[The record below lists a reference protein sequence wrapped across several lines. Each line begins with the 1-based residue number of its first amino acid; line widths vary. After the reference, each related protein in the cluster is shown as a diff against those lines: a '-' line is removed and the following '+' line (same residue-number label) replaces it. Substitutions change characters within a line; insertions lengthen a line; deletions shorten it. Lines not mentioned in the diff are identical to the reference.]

1 MSIETLV
8 SEVARATG
16 LGQNA
21 QKFVGVVA
29 RYIFSQPGGLAGFR
43 NRFESAGLGGLF
55 NSWVSGG
62 ESPMQ
67 SIEPNQLRSVLG
79 NQSVEE
85 IAQKSGIGAK
95 MIPGL
100 LAMVVPAIVKA
111 VTAGGVMPTSLPAGF
126 ASLAGDSKVGKP
138 SFRLW
143 RWLLPLIALL
153 ALAWCG
159 WQSRNVAKAPPA
171 SAAAPA
177 ANVAAVATDPTLSF
191 QNTGGKVT
199 VNGTL
204 PTVAQKASLE
214 GALAGVFGQQNVK
227 ANLEVNPATRD
238 APWLERLK
246 VLIPDMKADGLKFA
260 FNGDALKLDT
270 SALDPEKRAQ
280 ISRAFQSGLGNVQIE
295 GLFDQG
301 TQALSALAPGANAAD
316 LTAALNKTTVNF
328 DTGLATLTRSSEG
341 ILDLA
346 ATAIKNSNQEVKVE
360 IGGHTDSQGNAT
372 TNQQLSEQ
380 RAEAVRTALVK
391 RGVPEARLVARGFG
405 SNQPMGDN
413 STEEGRKANR
423 RIQYAAM

>member
-43 NRFESAGLGGLF
+43 NKFEAVGLGGVF
-55 NSWVSGG
+55 NSWLSGG

-126 ASLAGDSKVGKP
+126 ASLAGGSKVGKP
-138 SFRLW
+138 TFRLW

-171 SAAAPA
+171 AAPA

-191 QNTGGKVT
+191 QNDGGKVT
-199 VNGTL
+199 LKGTL
-204 PTVAQKASLE
+204 PSVAQKASLL
-214 GALAGVFGQQNVK
+214 GAAEGVFGPGKV
-227 ANLEVNPATRD
+227 AADIEVNTAVRE

-360 IGGHTDSQGNAT
+360 IGGHTDSQGNAA

-380 RAEAVRTALVK
+380 RAEAVRSALVK

>member
-43 NRFESAGLGGLF
+43 NRFEAVGLGGVF
-55 NSWVSGG
+55 NSWLSGG

-126 ASLAGDSKVGKP
+126 ASLAGGSKVGKS

-171 SAAAPA
+171 AAPA

-191 QNTGGKVT
+191 RNDGGKVT
-199 VNGTL
+199 LKGTL
-204 PTVAQKASLE
+204 PSVAQKASLL
-214 GALAGVFGQQNVK
+214 GAAEGVFGPGKV
-227 ANLEVNPATRD
+227 AADIEVNTAVRE

-391 RGVPEARLVARGFG
+391 RGVPQARLVARGFG

>member
-43 NRFESAGLGGLF
+43 NKFEAAGLGRVF
-55 NSWVSGG
+55 NSWLSGG

-100 LAMVVPAIVKA
+100 LATAVPAIVKA

-126 ASLAGDSKVGKP
+126 ASLAGGSKVGKP

-159 WQSRNVAKAPPA
+159 WQSRNVAKPPP
-171 SAAAPA
+171 AAAPA
-177 ANVAAVATDPTLSF
+177 AKVAAVATDPTLSF
-191 QNTGGKVT
+191 HNTGGKVT

-204 PTVAQKASLE
+204 PTVAQKTNLE
-214 GALAGVFGQQNVK
+214 GALEGVFGKQNVN

-260 FNGDALKLDT
+260 FKGDKLNLDT
-270 SALDPEKRAQ
+270 SALEPEKREQ
-280 ISRAFQSGLGNVQIE
+280 ISRVFQSGLGNVEIE

-301 TQALSALAPGANAAD
+301 TQALSALAAGANAAD

-380 RAEAVRTALVK
+380 RADAVRSALVK
-391 RGVPEARLVARGFG
+391 RGVPETRLVARGFG

-423 RIQYAAM
+423 RIQYTAM

>member
-62 ESPMQ
+62 ETPMQ

-100 LAMVVPAIVKA
+100 LAMVVPTIVKA

-126 ASLAGDSKVGKP
+126 ASLAGNTKVGKP

-171 SAAAPA
+171 AAPA

-191 QNTGGKVT
+191 QNDGGKVT
-199 VNGTL
+199 LKGTL
-204 PTVAQKASLE
+204 PSVAQKASLL
-214 GALAGVFGQQNVK
+214 GAAEGVFGPGKV
-227 ANLEVNPATRD
+227 AADIEVNTAVRE

-380 RAEAVRTALVK
+380 RADAVRSALVK
-391 RGVPEARLVARGFG
+391 RGVPEGRLVARGFG
-405 SNQPMGDN
+405 SNQPLGDN

-423 RIQYAAM
+423 RIQYTAM

>member
-43 NRFESAGLGGLF
+43 NKFEAAGLGRVF
-55 NSWVSGG
+55 NSWLSGG

-100 LAMVVPAIVKA
+100 LATAVPAIVKA

-126 ASLAGDSKVGKP
+126 ASLAGNATVGKP

-171 SAAAPA
+171 AAPA

-191 QNTGGKVT
+191 QNDGGKVT
-199 VNGTL
+199 LKGTL
-204 PTVAQKASLE
+204 PSVAQKASLL
-214 GALAGVFGQQNVK
+214 GAAEGVFGPGKV
-227 ANLEVNPATRD
+227 AADIEVNTAVRE

-270 SALDPEKRAQ
+270 TALDPEKRAQ

-360 IGGHTDSQGNAT
+360 IGGHTDSQGNAA

-391 RGVPEARLVARGFG
+391 RGVPEAKLVARGFG

>member
-43 NRFESAGLGGLF
+43 NKFEAAGLGSVF
-55 NSWVSGG
+55 NSWLSGQ
-62 ESPMQ
+62 PTMQ

-100 LAMVVPAIVKA
+100 LAMVVPTIVKA

-126 ASLAGDSKVGKP
+126 ASLAGNTKVGKP

-171 SAAAPA
+171 AAPA

-191 QNTGGKVT
+191 QNDGGKVT
-199 VNGTL
+199 LKGTL
-204 PTVAQKASLE
+204 PSVAQKASLL
-214 GALAGVFGQQNVK
+214 GAAEGVFGPGKV
-227 ANLEVNPATRD
+227 AADIEVNTAVRE

-260 FNGDALKLDT
+260 LNGDALKLDT

-380 RAEAVRTALVK
+380 RADAVRSALVK

-405 SNQPMGDN
+405 SNQPMADN

-423 RIQYAAM
+423 RIQYTAM

>member
-43 NRFESAGLGGLF
+43 NKFEAAGLGRVF
-55 NSWVSGG
+55 NSWLSGR

-100 LAMVVPAIVKA
+100 LATAVPAIVKA
-111 VTAGGVMPTSLPAGF
+111 VTAGGVMPTSLPAAF
-126 ASLAGDSKVGKP
+126 ASLAGGSKVGKP

-143 RWLLPLIALL
+143 RWLLPFIALL

-159 WQSRNVAKAPPA
+159 WQSRNVAKPPP
-171 SAAAPA
+171 AAAPA
-177 ANVAAVATDPTLSF
+177 ANVATVATDPTLSF

-204 PTVAQKASLE
+204 PTVAQKTNLE
-214 GALAGVFGQQNVK
+214 GALEGVFGKQNVN

-260 FNGDALKLDT
+260 FNGDKLNLDT
-270 SALDPEKRAQ
+270 SALAPEKREQ
-280 ISRAFQSGLGNVQIE
+280 ISRVFQSGLGNVEIE

-346 ATAIKNSNQEVKVE
+346 ATAIKRSKPEVKVE
-360 IGGHTDSQGNAT
+360 ISGHTDSQGNAA

-380 RAEAVRTALVK
+380 RAEAVRSALVK
-391 RGVPEARLVARGFG
+391 RGVPQAKLVARGFG

>member
-43 NRFESAGLGGLF
+43 NKFEAAGLGRVF
-55 NSWVSGG
+55 NSWLSGG

-95 MIPGL
+95 MMPGL
-100 LAMVVPAIVKA
+100 LATAVPAIVKA
-111 VTAGGVMPTSLPAGF
+111 VTAGGVMPTSLPAAF
-126 ASLAGDSKVGKP
+126 ASLAGGSKVGKS

-171 SAAAPA
+171 AAPA

-191 QNTGGKVT
+191 RNDGGKVT
-199 VNGTL
+199 LKGTL
-204 PTVAQKASLE
+204 PSVAQKASLL
-214 GALAGVFGQQNVK
+214 GAAEGVFGPGKV
-227 ANLEVNPATRD
+227 AADIEVNTAVRE

-346 ATAIKNSNQEVKVE
+346 ATAIKNSNQDVKVE
-360 IGGHTDSQGNAT
+360 IGGHTDSQGNAA

-380 RAEAVRTALVK
+380 RAEAVRSALVK
-391 RGVPEARLVARGFG
+391 RGVPQAKLVARGFG

>member
-43 NRFESAGLGGLF
+43 NKFEAAGLGRVF
-55 NSWVSGG
+55 NSWLSGG

-100 LAMVVPAIVKA
+100 LATAVPAIVKA

-126 ASLAGDSKVGKP
+126 ASLAGGSKVGKP

-177 ANVAAVATDPTLSF
+177 ASVAAVATDPSLSF
-191 QNTGGKVT
+191 QNNGGKVT

-204 PTVAQKASLE
+204 PTVADKGGVL
-214 GALAGVFGQQNVK
+214 GAIAGVYGQENVVAK
-227 ANLEVNPATRD
+227 IDVNPAAGPAT
-238 APWLERLK
+238 WLERLK
-246 VLIPDMKADGLKFA
+246 VLIPDTKADGLKFA
-260 FNGDALKLDT
+260 FNGDKLKLDT
-270 SALDPEKRAQ
+270 SALDPGKRAQ
-280 ISRAFQSGLGNVQIE
+280 ISRAFQAGLGNVEIE
-295 GLFDQG
+295 GLFDEG
-301 TQALSALAPGANAAD
+301 TQALSTLAPDASAAD
-316 LTAALNKTTVNF
+316 LTAALNKTTLNF
-328 DTGLATLTRSSEG
+328 ETGLATLTRSSEG
-341 ILDLA
+341 ILDIA

-360 IGGHTDSQGNAT
+360 IGGHTDSQGNAA

-391 RGVPEARLVARGFG
+391 RGVPEAKLVARGFG

>member
-43 NRFESAGLGGLF
+43 NRFEAAGLGRVF
-55 NSWVSGG
+55 NSWLSGG

-126 ASLAGDSKVGKP
+126 ASLAGGSKVGKP
-138 SFRLW
+138 TFRLW

-171 SAAAPA
+171 AAPA

-191 QNTGGKVT
+191 QNDGGKVT
-199 VNGTL
+199 LKGTL
-204 PTVAQKASLE
+204 PSVAQKASLL
-214 GALAGVFGQQNVK
+214 GAAEGVFGPGKV
-227 ANLEVNPATRD
+227 AADIEVNTAVRE

-391 RGVPEARLVARGFG
+391 RGVPQARLVARGFG

>member
-21 QKFVGVVA
+21 QNFVGVVA
-29 RYIFSQPGGLAGFR
+29 RYIFSQPGGLAGLR
-43 NRFESAGLGGLF
+43 NKFEAVGLGGVF
-55 NSWVSGG
+55 NSWLSGG

-100 LAMVVPAIVKA
+100 LAMAVPAIVKA

-126 ASLAGDSKVGKP
+126 ASLAGGSKVGKP

-143 RWLLPLIALL
+143 RWLLPLLALL

-159 WQSRNVAKAPPA
+159 WQSRNVAKPPP
-171 SAAAPA
+171 AAAPA

-191 QNTGGKVT
+191 QNDGGKVT
-199 VNGTL
+199 LKGTL
-204 PTVAQKASLE
+204 PSVAQKASLL
-214 GALAGVFGQQNVK
+214 GAAEGVFGPGKV
-227 ANLEVNPATRD
+227 AADIEVNTAVRE

-270 SALDPEKRAQ
+270 TALDPEKRAQ

-346 ATAIKNSNQEVKVE
+346 ATAIKNSNQDVKVE
-360 IGGHTDSQGNAT
+360 IGGHTDSQGNAA

-380 RAEAVRTALVK
+380 RAEAVRSALVK
-391 RGVPEARLVARGFG
+391 RGVPQARLVARGFG

>member
-43 NRFESAGLGGLF
+43 NKFEAMGLGGVF
-55 NSWVSGG
+55 NSWLSGG

-126 ASLAGDSKVGKP
+126 ASLAGGSKVGKP
-138 SFRLW
+138 TFRLW

-171 SAAAPA
+171 AAPA

-191 QNTGGKVT
+191 QNDGGKVT
-199 VNGTL
+199 LKGTL
-204 PTVAQKASLE
+204 PSVAQKASLL
-214 GALAGVFGQQNVK
+214 GAAEGVFGPGKV
-227 ANLEVNPATRD
+227 AADIEVNTAVRE

-346 ATAIKNSNQEVKVE
+346 ATAIKNSNQDVKVE

-391 RGVPEARLVARGFG
+391 RGVPQARLVARGFG

>member
-43 NRFESAGLGGLF
+43 NKFEAAGLGRVF
-55 NSWVSGG
+55 NSWLSGG

-100 LAMVVPAIVKA
+100 LATAVPAIVKA
-111 VTAGGVMPTSLPAGF
+111 VTAGGVIPTSLPAAF
-126 ASLAGDSKVGKP
+126 ASLAGGSKVGKS

-171 SAAAPA
+171 AAPA

-191 QNTGGKVT
+191 RNDGGKVT
-199 VNGTL
+199 LKGTL
-204 PTVAQKASLE
+204 PSVAQKASLL
-214 GALAGVFGQQNVK
+214 GAAEGVFGPGKV
-227 ANLEVNPATRD
+227 AADIEVNTAVRE

-391 RGVPEARLVARGFG
+391 RGVPQARLVARGFG

>member
-43 NRFESAGLGGLF
+43 NRFEAAGLGGLF

-62 ESPMQ
+62 ETPMQ

-100 LAMVVPAIVKA
+100 LAMVVPTIVKA

-126 ASLAGDSKVGKP
+126 ASLAGNTKVGKP

-171 SAAAPA
+171 AAPA

-191 QNTGGKVT
+191 QNDGGKVT
-199 VNGTL
+199 LKGTL
-204 PTVAQKASLE
+204 PSVAQKASLL
-214 GALAGVFGQQNVK
+214 GAAEGVFGPGKV
-227 ANLEVNPATRD
+227 AADIEVNTAVRE

-380 RAEAVRTALVK
+380 RADAVRSALVK

-405 SNQPMGDN
+405 SNQPMADN

-423 RIQYAAM
+423 RIQYTAM

>member
-43 NRFESAGLGGLF
+43 NKFEAVGLGGVF
-55 NSWVSGG
+55 NSWLSGG

-126 ASLAGDSKVGKP
+126 ASLAGGSKVGKP
-138 SFRLW
+138 TFRLW

-171 SAAAPA
+171 AAPA

-191 QNTGGKVT
+191 QNDGGKVT
-199 VNGTL
+199 LKGTL
-204 PTVAQKASLE
+204 PSVAQKASLL
-214 GALAGVFGQQNVK
+214 GAAEGVFGPGKV
-227 ANLEVNPATRD
+227 AADIEVNTAVRE

-260 FNGDALKLDT
+260 FKGDALKLDT

-391 RGVPEARLVARGFG
+391 RGVPQARLVARGFG

>member
-43 NRFESAGLGGLF
+43 NKFEAAGLGGVF
-55 NSWVSGG
+55 NSWLSGQ
-62 ESPMQ
+62 PTMQ

-85 IAQKSGIGAK
+85 IALKSGIGAK

-100 LAMVVPAIVKA
+100 LTMVVPAIVKA
-111 VTAGGVMPTSLPAGF
+111 VTAGGVMPTSLPAAY
-126 ASLAGDSKVGKP
+126 ASLAGGSKVGKP

-177 ANVAAVATDPTLSF
+177 ANVAAVASDPTLSF
-191 QNTGGKVT
+191 QNDGGKVT
-199 VNGTL
+199 LKGTL
-204 PTVAQKASLE
+204 PSVAQKASLL
-214 GALAGVFGQQNVK
+214 GAAEGVFGPGKV
-227 ANLEVNPATRD
+227 AADIEVNTAVRE

-260 FNGDALKLDT
+260 FNGEALKLDT

-316 LTAALNKTTVNF
+316 LTSALNKTTVNF

-380 RAEAVRTALVK
+380 RADAVRSALVK

-405 SNQPMGDN
+405 SNQPMADN

-423 RIQYAAM
+423 RIQYTAM

>member
-43 NRFESAGLGGLF
+43 NKFEAAGLGSVF
-55 NSWVSGG
+55 NSWLSGQ
-62 ESPMQ
+62 PTMQ

-100 LAMVVPAIVKA
+100 LAMVVPTIVKA

-126 ASLAGDSKVGKP
+126 ASLAGNTKVGKP

-171 SAAAPA
+171 AAPA

-191 QNTGGKVT
+191 QNDGGKVT
-199 VNGTL
+199 LKGTL
-204 PTVAQKASLE
+204 PSVAQKASLL
-214 GALAGVFGQQNVK
+214 GAAEGVFGPGKV
-227 ANLEVNPATRD
+227 AADIEVNTAVRE

-316 LTAALNKTTVNF
+316 LTSALNKTTVNF

-380 RAEAVRTALVK
+380 RADAVRSALVK

-405 SNQPMGDN
+405 SNQPMADN

-423 RIQYAAM
+423 RIQYTAM